1 MTEIVYILINEA
13 MPGYAKIGRTDNLE
27 QRIRSLD
34 NTSVPLPFECFYAA
48 RVNDAA
54 FVEKQLHDA
63 FADFRV
69 RKNREYFEISPDRVV
84 SALKIGALEEVT
96 PGVDY
101 VESDDDQKALDKA
114 RTRRSAFNF
123 EMVNIPDGAELRF
136 LRDESVVCKVVGAKR
151 VEFAGEVT
159 SLSAAAQK
167 ALEMNGLHWKAV
179 QGPMYWLY
187 EGETLGERRYRMESG
202 DEFSESCRDV

>member
-1 MTEIVYILINEA
+1 MSNIVYVLINEA
-13 MPGYAKIGRTDNLE
+13 MPNYVKIGKTDNLE

-48 RVNDAA
+48 RVADAT

-63 FADFRV
+63 FADARV

-84 SALKIGALEEVT
+84 SALKIGTLEEVT

-101 VESDDDQKALDKA
+101 VDSDDDQKALDKA

-123 EMVNIPDGAELRF
+123 EMVKIPNGAELVF
-136 LRDESVVCKVVGAKR
+136 TRDENVICKVIGSKK

-167 ALEMNGLHWKAV
+167 ALEDMGLYWKAV
-179 QGPMYWLY
+179 QGPMYWSY
-187 EGETLGERRYRMESG
+187 EGETLGERRYRLEMG
-202 DEFSESCRDV
+202 DE

>member
-1 MTEIVYILINEA
+1 MSEIVYVLINEA
-13 MPGYAKIGRTDNLE
+13 MPGYTKIGRTENLE
-27 QRIRSLD
+27 QRIRTSD

-48 RVNDAA
+48 RVNDSIY
-54 FVEKQLHDA
+54 VEKQLHDA
-63 FADFRV
+63 FADVRV

-84 SALKIGALEEVT
+84 SALKIGAIEEVT

-114 RTRRSAFNF
+114 RTRRSNFNF
-123 EMVNIPDGAELRF
+123 EMVNIPVGAKLQF
-136 LRDESVVCKVVGAKR
+136 IRDESVSCSVLDSRKVQ
-151 VEFAGEVT
+151 FAGEVT

-167 ALEMNGLHWKAV
+167 ALEGMELYWKSV

-187 EGETLGERRYRMESG
+187 EGETLGERRYRMEAG
-202 DEFSESCRDV
+202 ED

>member
-1 MTEIVYILINEA
+1 MMDMAEIVCVLINEA

-84 SALKIGALEEVT
+84 SALKN
-96 PGVDY
+96 P
-101 VESDDDQKALDKA
+101 
-114 RTRRSAFNF
+114 
-123 EMVNIPDGAELRF
+123 
-136 LRDESVVCKVVGAKR
+136 C
-151 VEFAGEVT
+151 
-159 SLSAAAQK
+159 
-167 ALEMNGLHWKAV
+167 
-179 QGPMYWLY
+179 
-187 EGETLGERRYRMESG
+187 
-202 DEFSESCRDV
+202 

>member
-1 MTEIVYILINEA
+1 MTEIVYVLINEA
-13 MPGYAKIGRTDNLE
+13 MPNYAKIGRTDNLE

-69 RKNREYFEISPDRVV
+69 RKNREYFEVSPDRIV

-101 VESDDDQKALDKA
+101 VESEDDQKALDKA

-123 EMVNIPDGAELRF
+123 EMVKIPEGAELQF
-136 LRDESVVCKVVGAKR
+136 VRDESVTCKVVGTKR
-151 VEFAGEVT
+151 VEFQGETT
-159 SLSAAAQK
+159 SLSAAASS
-167 ALEMNGLHWKAV
+167 ALNNMGLYWKAV

-187 EGETLGERRYRMESG
+187 EGETLGERRYRLETS
-202 DEFSESCRDV
+202 DE

>member
-1 MTEIVYILINEA
+1 MSDIVYVLINEA
-13 MPGYAKIGRTDNLE
+13 MPGYTKIGRTDNLE

-48 RVNDAA
+48 RVNDAV

-63 FADFRV
+63 FADVRV

-84 SALKIGALEEVT
+84 SALKIGAIEEVT

-114 RTRRSAFNF
+114 RTRRSNFNF
-123 EMVNIPDGAELRF
+123 EMVKIPAGAELQF
-136 LRDESVVCKVVGAKR
+136 IRDESVVCKVINSKK
-151 VEFAGEVT
+151 VEFKGEVT

-167 ALEMNGLHWKAV
+167 ALENMGLSWKAV
-179 QGPMYWLY
+179 QGPMYWMY
-187 EGETLGERRYRMESG
+187 EGEALGERRIRLELG
-202 DEFSESCRDV
+202 DD

>member
-1 MTEIVYILINEA
+1 MSEIVYVLINEA
-13 MPGYAKIGRTDNLE
+13 MPGYVKIGKTTDLE

-48 RVNDAA
+48 IVNDSS
-54 FVEKQLHDA
+54 FVEKNLHDA
-63 FADFRV
+63 FADVRV

-84 SALKIGALEEVT
+84 SALKIGVIEEVT

-123 EMVNIPDGAELRF
+123 EMVNIPIGAELEF
-136 LRDESVVCKVVGAKR
+136 IRDLKITCKVIDAKK
-151 VEFAGEVT
+151 VEFEGEIT

-167 ALEMNGLHWKAV
+167 ALENVGLYWKSV
-179 QGPMYWLY
+179 QGPMHWMF
-187 EGETLGERRYRMESG
+187 EGESLGERRYRLETE
-202 DEFSESCRDV
+202 D